1 MADIGEGPNVSGTLL
16 DGFGAD
22 SALSRLDPK
31 KVFYEGFS
39 VLRDRLN
46 ERFYTS
52 VAAFSAD
59 FGNVFSTTI
68 GLPVAANNADIEARV
83 AGDAAAKELISEF
96 KNMKAL
102 AKRII
107 KAVQG
112 SLGDAMRK
120 ESELSGR
127 PFEKELRDLDLLLEN
142 SMRLRRDS
150 AGQRQ
155 GHIIG
160 EVDEHDAGLPT
171 ANGTDIAAKMPGNP
185 GTEVDLKV
193 PTGNHH
199 LTPEEPNGIPST
211 NGLVHAEHGANGGS
225 AKLVD
230 AEGRTGQREPPTP
243 PLSLASQS
251 QPFSSGGIPWY
262 MEPFDPEGT
271 TIQEERWTGRELVR
285 GMSEELSDMDEAELS
300 GLVGPDM
307 MDIVQEDPENEA
319 DVERAEKAATRRKA
333 AARRKRN
340 RGW

>member
-1 MADIGEGPNVSGTLL
+1 MANIREGPNVSETFRVV
-16 DGFGAD
+16 FGAYFD
-22 SALSRLDPK
+22 VFRLDPK
-31 KVFYEGFS
+31 KVFHNGFS

-46 ERFYTS
+46 ERYYTS

-68 GLPVAANNADIEARV
+68 GLPVAANNAEIEARV

-112 SLGDAMRK
+112 TLADAMRK

-142 SMRLRRDS
+142 SMRSRRDS
-150 AGQRQ
+150 VGERQAQVVHQVDGQDTVLST
-155 GHIIG
+155 I
-160 EVDEHDAGLPT
+160 A
-171 ANGTDIAAKMPGNP
+171 GTDTATTM
-185 GTEVDLKV
+185 EVDLRRH
-193 PTGNHH
+193 TANHH
-199 LTPEEPNGIPST
+199 LTPEEPNGASSKDDVT
-211 NGLVHAEHGANGGS
+211 YGEHRQNGTSAES
-225 AKLVD
+225 VD
-230 AEGRTGQREPPTP
+230 PRGIGQHEPPTP

-262 MEPFDPEGT
+262 MEPFDPDGT
-271 TIQEERWTGRELVR
+271 TIQDERWTGRELVR

-300 GLVGPDM
+300 GLVRDESM
-307 MDIVQEDPENEA
+307 EAVQEDGESA
-319 DVERAEKAATRRKA
+319 VDAEKAARAAARRKA
-333 AARRKRN
+333 ATRRKRN